1 MNSNKKTNKGI
12 VTFALF
18 IATFLSAVEG
28 TIVSTAMPTIVGDLK
43 GISIMNWVFSIYLL
57 TTTLSTP
64 VYGKLVDEIGRKP
77 VFIAGLLIFLVG
89 SMLSGLSASMPQLI
103 CWRAVQGI
111 GAGAILPISNTII
124 ADIYPPD
131 KRAQIMGL
139 NNSAWGIAS
148 VAAPLLGGLIV
159 DHLNWKWIFFINVP
173 IGLISILLIWFNL
186 KENKHYAHGKLDV
199 WGIVWL
205 SLTIGGILYGVEI
218 LNQDHIDVTAAI
230 IVFAAAI
237 IGLLLFI
244 RQEKRASDPIILLDL
259 FKNRTF
265 VIQNFAVSMMSIF
278 LIAFDVY
285 VPSWTQGLLGLPATI
300 AGFAT
305 TPSSILWIF
314 GSFVAGILLSKMTP
328 RNILMLS
335 MGLLVVSGSVFMFLP
350 ADTPFYAFLLI
361 GIFMGTGFGITVTSS
376 TIISQS
382 IVDPKDVGMA
392 TSFNTLVRTLSQSIS
407 ISAFGI
413 VMNHSLMH
421 GINAHPEAHLTVNMF
436 NKMINPHT
444 VDQLP
449 DKLTPLMHSI
459 YHNGLHNIFTI
470 AVGCMALAFIFNLLK
485 QKDYQIDNQ

>member
-43 GISIMNWVFSIYLL
+43 GISIMNWAFSIYLL

-89 SMLSGLSASMPQLI
+89 SMLSGLSASMQQLI

-205 SLTIGGILYGVEI
+205 SLTVGGILYGVEI

-314 GSFVAGILLSKMTP
+314 GSFLAGILLSKMTP

-449 DKLTPLMHSI
+449 DKLIPLMHSI